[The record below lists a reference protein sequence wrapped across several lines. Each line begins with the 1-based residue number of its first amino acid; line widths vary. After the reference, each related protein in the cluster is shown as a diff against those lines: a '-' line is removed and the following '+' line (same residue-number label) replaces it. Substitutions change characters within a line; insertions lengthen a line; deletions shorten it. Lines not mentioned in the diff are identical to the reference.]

1 MVKILW
7 EHFMNKNYKN
17 YINLS
22 LELKKT
28 ITIKGDKL
36 YIKWK
41 GYDNALNSWIKKSD
55 ICHDNESILS

>member
-1 MVKILW
+1 
-7 EHFMNKNYKN
+7 MNKNYKN

-36 YIKWK
+36 YVKWK
-41 GYDNALNSWIKKSD
+41 GCDNSLNSWIEKSD
-55 ICHDNESILS
+55 IYHDNESILS

>member
-7 EHFMNKNYKN
+7 ERFMNKNYKN
-17 YINLS
+17 YIILS

-55 ICHDNESILS
+55 IYHDNESILS